1 MSGEHP
7 NGRATIDRI
16 VSDAIKDGTAR
27 TPAQVARVEQ
37 LAKEAAVLHDKRQR

>member
-1 MSGEHP
+1 MSGERP

-16 VSDAIKDGTAR
+16 VSDAVKDGTAR
-27 TPAQVARVEQ
+27 TPAQVARVQQ

>member
-7 NGRATIDRI
+7 NGRAAIDRI

-27 TPAQVARVEQ
+27 TPAQVTRVKE

>member
-16 VSDAIKDGTAR
+16 VADAVKDGSAR
-27 TPAQVARVEQ
+27 TPAQKARVEQ

>member
-7 NGRATIDRI
+7 NGRAAIDRI
-16 VSDAIKDGTAR
+16 VSDAVKDGTAR
-27 TPAQVARVEQ
+27 TPAQVARVQQ